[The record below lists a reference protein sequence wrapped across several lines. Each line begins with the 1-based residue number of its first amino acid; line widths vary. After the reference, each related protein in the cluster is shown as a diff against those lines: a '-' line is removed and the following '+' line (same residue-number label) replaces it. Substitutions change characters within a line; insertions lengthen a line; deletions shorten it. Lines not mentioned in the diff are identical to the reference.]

1 MAGLAGLLLSANP
14 NLTNR
19 EVIDIIKNSAYD
31 LGIPGNDSDFGNG
44 LIDVKNALEAALNE

>member
-31 LGIPGNDSDFGNG
+31 LGIPINDSDFGNG
-44 LIDVKNALEAALNE
+44 L